1 MPRPEPLYDAI
12 FVVCNLP
19 DKPNKPKF
27 ATMKTY
33 NNDEKKVKTGTSG
46 YGDKSTTA
54 TKAGTRKTTTTKS
67 KTTGVSKS
75 AASTAKKSHYTG
87 NAESDFH
94 TFFVDALKD
103 IYWAELHLKK
113 GLVKMCKAST
123 TEQLSAAFSKHYG
136 EGDQQIAELETVFSL
151 LGEKPEAKKCEAMAG
166 LLKEAEEI
174 IEDTKR
180 NSFVR
185 DAGLIL
191 AAQKVEH
198 YEIATYGTL
207 YALAAY
213 LPDKKVQKVL
223 GTILAEEKKTDVVLT
238 KLAEEFI
245 NECAAVE

>member
-1 MPRPEPLYDAI
+1 
-12 FVVCNLP
+12 
-19 DKPNKPKF
+19 
-27 ATMKTY
+27 MKTY
-33 NNDEKKVKTGTSG
+33 NDDEKEVKTGTSG
-46 YGDKSTTA
+46 RKSESTTA
-54 TKAGTRKTTTTKS
+54 TKAGTRKTTTAKAKT
-67 KTTGVSKS
+67 TTGVSKS
-75 AASTAKKSHYTG
+75 ASTASKSRYTG
-87 NAESDFH
+87 DAESDFH

-113 GLVKMCKAST
+113 GLTKMCKAST
-123 TEQLSAAFSKHYG
+123 TEQLSAAFSKHYD
-136 EGDQQIAELETVFSL
+136 EGDQQITELETVFSL
-151 LGEKPEAKKCEAMAG
+151 LGEKPEAKRCEAMAG
-166 LLKEAEEI
+166 LLEEVESI
-174 IEDTKR
+174 ISDTKR

-213 LPDKKVQKVL
+213 LPEKKVQKVL
-223 GTILAEEKKTDVVLT
+223 GTILAEEKKTDVALT